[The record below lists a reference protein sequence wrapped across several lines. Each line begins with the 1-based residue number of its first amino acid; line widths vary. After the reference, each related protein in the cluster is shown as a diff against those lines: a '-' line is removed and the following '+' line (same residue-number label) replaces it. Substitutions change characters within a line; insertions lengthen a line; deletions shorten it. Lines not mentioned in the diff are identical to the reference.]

1 MNEGGLCPAKG
12 EKAKNN
18 KQKQQTTKKKKQEKR
33 ESRAKQERAVLFDQ
47 RLSQHFQIPIRPVW
61 NQVDKEP
68 LM

>member
-1 MNEGGLCPAKG
+1 M
-12 EKAKNN
+12 KAGYAQPRGK
-18 KQKQQTTKKKKQEKR
+18 KQKTTNKNSKQQKKKQEKR

-47 RLSQHFQIPIRPVW
+47 RLSQHFQIPIRPVR

>member
-18 KQKQQTTKKKKQEKR
+18 KQKQQTTKKKQEKR

>member
-1 MNEGGLCPAKG
+1 MNEGGLLPSQGGKS
-12 EKAKNN
+12 K
-18 KQKQQTTKKKKQEKR
+18 KQQTKTANNNKKKQEKR

-61 NQVDKEP
+61 NQVDEEP

>member
-1 MNEGGLCPAKG
+1 MPSQGGKS
-12 EKAKNN
+12 K
-18 KQKQQTTKKKKQEKR
+18 KQQTTNKNSKQQQKKKQEKR

-47 RLSQHFQIPIRPVW
+47 RLSQHFQIPIRPIW

>member
-1 MNEGGLCPAKG
+1 M
-12 EKAKNN
+12 KAGYAQPRGK
-18 KQKQQTTKKKKQEKR
+18 KQKTTNKNSKQQKKKQEKR
-33 ESRAKQERAVLFDQ
+33 ESRAKQERAVLFYQ

>member
-1 MNEGGLCPAKG
+1 MPSQGGKS
-12 EKAKNN
+12 K
-18 KQKQQTTKKKKQEKR
+18 KQQTTNKNSKQQKKKKQEKR
-33 ESRAKQERAVLFDQ
+33 ESRAKQERAVLFDH

>member
-1 MNEGGLCPAKG
+1 MPSQGGKS
-12 EKAKNN
+12 K
-18 KQKQQTTKKKKQEKR
+18 KQQTTNKNSKQQKKKKQEKR

>member
-1 MNEGGLCPAKG
+1 MKAGYCLAKG

-18 KQKQQTTKKKKQEKR
+18 KQKQQTTTKKKQEKR

-47 RLSQHFQIPIRPVW
+47 RLSQHLQIPIRPVW
-61 NQVDKEP
+61 NQVDEEP